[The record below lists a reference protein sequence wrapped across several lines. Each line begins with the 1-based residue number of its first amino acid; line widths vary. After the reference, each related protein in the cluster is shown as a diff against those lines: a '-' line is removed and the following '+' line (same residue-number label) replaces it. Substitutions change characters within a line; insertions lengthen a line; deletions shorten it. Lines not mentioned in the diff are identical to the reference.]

1 MAKVAGLKQTRPG
14 SQPESLRDQ
23 VYSILRL
30 GLRTGTIR
38 PNQHLREQSL
48 SEQLGVSRTP
58 IREALALL
66 QRDGL
71 LVATS
76 QGLMLPNLQLKDIR
90 DVYEIRKL
98 LEPKSMSA
106 IAEHAN
112 RSDIVALRS
121 AIAAQVSA
129 QTAGNVEHFLVANA
143 QFRDAALS
151 IIPNDRLR
159 RAIEIFEDHV
169 EYLRSATMVDAEVRE
184 LVLVGL
190 NQIVDAIV
198 LHDGERASAATL
210 QHLENGE
217 RVMEEMYPHIERG
230 LQFAPLR
237 AKSPRRSV
245 KG

>member
-76 QGLMLPNLQLKDIR
+76 KGLMLPNLTLKDIR

-98 LEPKSMSA
+98 LEPKGMRA

-121 AIAAQVSA
+121 AIAAQ
-129 QTAGNVEHFLVANA
+129 EMCI
-143 QFRDAALS
+143 RDRHH
-151 IIPNDRLR
+151 N
-159 RAIEIFEDHV
+159 
-169 EYLRSATMVDAEVRE
+169 
-184 LVLVGL
+184 
-190 NQIVDAIV
+190 
-198 LHDGERASAATL
+198 LHDD
-210 QHLENGE
+210 LEHH
-217 RVMEEMYPHIERG
+217 EEPEVPFGM
-230 LQFAPLR
+230 
-237 AKSPRRSV
+237 RRLCQDS
-245 KG
+245 GGQ